1 MLEFKYFLN
10 FMKWGFFNE
19 NYNVKEKFQFYEEIY
34 IDKCILYIYVEYMYM
49 YLFFFKVQYYKV

>member
-1 MLEFKYFLN
+1 
-10 FMKWGFFNE
+10 MKWGFFNE